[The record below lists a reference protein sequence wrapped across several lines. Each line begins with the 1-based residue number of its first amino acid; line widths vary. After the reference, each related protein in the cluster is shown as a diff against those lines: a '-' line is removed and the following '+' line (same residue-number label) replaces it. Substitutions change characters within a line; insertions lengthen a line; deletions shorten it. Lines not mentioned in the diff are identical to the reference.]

1 LAHGLDSLRPVASTS
16 SPFHRCRRD
25 WLARAISNRSDLI
38 GIVECARFFQ
48 ERGLPENTVAP
59 AYGRFS
65 RRLQAVLL
73 DSIIFLLLMAVAL
86 SVATAMQSDNVG
98 RILGFTF
105 IAILMLYEPLL
116 VPLTG
121 GTIGHYLCNLR
132 VVDDRTRGNIGFLKA
147 VARGLI
153 KSLLGIYSF
162 ITMGTTL
169 RHQALHDVL
178 THSTVQ
184 IRSLDH
190 AKTYHYIGERTLSA
204 APSRTRRVTIIILYL
219 IAFYLLV
226 GAATAFSLSTGC
238 LTKRAC
244 SSADSLWA
252 FVIAAVWMS
261 LSAYCIIY
269 GWRGKLYGCRVRPR
283 LGTDQP

>member
-1 LAHGLDSLRPVASTS
+1 M
-16 SPFHRCRRD
+16 
-25 WLARAISNRSDLI
+25 
-38 GIVECARFFQ
+38 GIVECGRFFQ

-105 IAILMLYEPLL
+105 IAILTLYEPLL

-132 VVDDRTRGNIGFLKA
+132 VVDDRKA
-147 VARGLI
+147 MARGLI

-190 AKTYHYIGERTLSA
+190 AKAYHYIGERTLSA

-219 IAFYLLV
+219 IAFYFLV
-226 GAATAFSLSTGC
+226 GAATTFSLSAGC

-252 FVIAAVWMS
+252 FVIVAVWMS

-269 GWRGKLYGCRVRPR
+269 GWRGKLYGCRARP
-283 LGTDQP
+283 QPQQISPDTPF